1 MAVTDYAADI
11 DAEAAEHKIDPRY
24 IRSGMTVESGG
35 NPDARSPVG
44 AQGLMQ
50 IMPGTAK
57 GLGVDVSTPRGN
69 IHAGAELLA
78 KYLAEYG
85 GDPYKAAL
93 AYHSGPKAVA
103 TGRVGPEG
111 ARYETKYVN
120 EFKNEGGVVP
130 PGAKPLPQTL
140 PDHAA
145 VKSGKPLD
153 QSHAVMGFNASEFDD
168 LKKEAFNDPLV
179 RAADEAAGEEIK
191 ANNRAAS
198 VIQQNIPEYAKLR
211 QRLREAGKLPDDPN
225 FQDLPT
231 EKQVEIRDPMKALF
245 QFMPML
251 ALLGGAVNKR
261 FSMAAM
267 DAATAAMNAQKA
279 GDYAKRE
286 EAHQQWMDATKRAV
300 EGNSLMLNRYEI
312 AMNRRKASMDE
323 IKSEME
329 AIASENGDLVTLA
342 NLQKGNMEV
351 ISKAMDVH
359 TKALEPIAKVYAAA
373 LAAQNRGKAY
383 STSNGTALNYA
394 NGTFVVAAGPNAGQP
409 YDPARDGEIQTIS
422 ARPRNTGM
430 QLLQSARA
438 EWAKTHNGA
447 EMPVEEQKK
456 FLIDFSAQ
464 SKAMAKATSGKWQDN
479 IIAANTALQHLD
491 VLQQAAA
498 DLNTGDVQAV
508 NGFVQAVA
516 TEFGRPE
523 AVDFNSAKEVVAD
536 ELIKAVIGS
545 GGGVTDRQAAKDKL
559 KAQMS
564 PEQMA
569 GALSIQKGLLAGRL
583 DSLHRAYVETTNGND
598 FARYLSPAAAQ
609 AMMNAGMD
617 PTAPPK
623 TGADA
628 PAGGQQAGSGASA
641 SQALDLPAGGIHSAP
656 PNKWYKVWDP
666 SHPNPNGGK
675 GEWVPAY
682 WDGHKLM
689 AE

>member
-1 MAVTDYAADI
+1 MAVTDYASDI

-78 KYLAEYG
+78 KYLTEYG

-93 AYHSGPKAVA
+93 AYHSGPKAVE

-111 ARYETKYVN
+111 ARYETRYVN
-120 EFKNEGGVVP
+120 EFKKEGGVVP

-140 PDHAA
+140 PDHAVA
-145 VKSGKPLD
+145 KQGQPLD
-153 QSHAVMGFNASEFDD
+153 QLHALAGFNASEYEE
-168 LKKEAFNDPLV
+168 LQRVAFGDPLV
-179 RAADEAAGEEIK
+179 KAADQAVGDEIK
-191 ANNRAAS
+191 ANNRAAAN
-198 VIQQNIPEYAKLR
+198 VEKNLPEYMKLR
-211 QRLREAGKLPDDPN
+211 ERMREESKLPDAPN
-225 FQDLPT
+225 FQELPG

-267 DAATAAMNAQKA
+267 DAATSAMNAQKA

-286 EAHQQWMDATKRAV
+286 EAHQQWMDNTKRVV
-300 EGNSLMLNRYEI
+300 ESNALMLNRYEI
-312 AMNRRKASMDE
+312 AMNRRKANLDE
-323 IKSEME
+323 IKGEME
-329 AIASENGDLVTLA
+329 TIAAENGDLVTLA
-342 NLQKGNMEV
+342 NLQKGNMEA
-351 ISKAMDVH
+351 ISKGMEVH
-359 TKALEPIAKVYAAA
+359 TKALEPVAKVYAAA

-383 STSNGTALNYA
+383 TTSKGIPLNYA
-394 NGTFVVAAGPNAGQP
+394 GGVFTVASGPHMGEP
-409 YDPARDGEIQTIS
+409 LDVERDGTPQAIS
-422 ARPRNTGM
+422 AASRNTGM
-430 QLLQSARA
+430 ALLQSARA
-438 EWAKTHNGA
+438 EYAKAHGGA
-447 EMPVEEQKK
+447 EMPVAAQKE
-456 FLIDFSAQ
+456 FLINFSAQ

-498 DLNTGDVQAV
+498 NLNTGDVVAI
-508 NGFVQAVA
+508 NNFVQTVA

-536 ELIKAVIGS
+536 ELVKAVIGT
-545 GGGVTDRQAAKDKL
+545 GGGVTDRVAAKDKL
-559 KAQMS
+559 KASMS

-569 GALSIQKGLLAGRL
+569 GVVAVQKGLLAGRL
-583 DSLHRAYVETTNGND
+583 DSLHRAYYETTQAND
-598 FARYLSPAAAQ
+598 FARYLSPAAAD
-609 AMMNAGMD
+609 AMMAAGKDPNA
-617 PTAPPK
+617 APE
-623 TGADA
+623 TGQAQ
-628 PAGGQQAGSGASA
+628 PGGGHPAGSGASA
-641 SQALDLPAGGIHSAP
+641 AQALDLPPGGINGAA